1 MESIMPLAPAE
12 FDFVRRM
19 VAERA
24 GIVLSSTQGYLV
36 ESKLNAVVQ
45 TTGLHSIEELMTDLR
60 RGASSRLRERV
71 AEAMTINETSF
82 FRDIHPFDA
91 LRSAIIPAIAAARK
105 SERKL
110 SFWCAASSSG
120 QEPYSIAIILAEHF
134 PELADWNVKI
144 LATDLSDEMLVRSRE
159 GIYTQFEVNRGLP
172 VRLLVKYFDR
182 KGTDWQV
189 REPLRKMI
197 EFRKLNLTM
206 PWPTLPDFDFVS
218 IRNVLIYFDN
228 ASKRSIFEHIR
239 THIRPD
245 GYMLLGGSETLLGL
259 NVPFVRHEVDKS
271 VFYRPV

>member
-1 MESIMPLAPAE
+1 MPLAPAE

-110 SFWCAASSSG
+110 SIWCAASSSG
-120 QEPYSIAIILAEHF
+120 QEPYTMAIILAEHF

-144 LATDLSDEMLVRSRE
+144 LATDLSDEMLARSRE

-206 PWPTLPDFDFVS
+206 PWPALPIFDFVS

-239 THIRPD
+239 THIRSD

-259 NVPFVRHEVDKS
+259 NVPFGRHEVDKS